1 MIESDAASASPPTLR
16 SLPWFLNGLAN
27 LAVVTVLSLASWYLL
42 IDPRWSPFGLY
53 PQPFLAVVFWSL
65 LAVDPLAE
73 LLRQQAGRPRPAP
86 RYLARLAVTLALG
99 IATFALYFR
108 VLAGSLLHE
117 PAPEPPPPAERAA
130 VKS

>member
-1 MIESDAASASPPTLR
+1 MILWQNCFGNKPD
-16 SLPWFLNGLAN
+16 GLA
-27 LAVVTVLSLASWYLL
+27 
-42 IDPRWSPFGLY
+42 
-53 PQPFLAVVFWSL
+53 
-65 LAVDPLAE
+65 
-73 LLRQQAGRPRPAP
+73 PAP